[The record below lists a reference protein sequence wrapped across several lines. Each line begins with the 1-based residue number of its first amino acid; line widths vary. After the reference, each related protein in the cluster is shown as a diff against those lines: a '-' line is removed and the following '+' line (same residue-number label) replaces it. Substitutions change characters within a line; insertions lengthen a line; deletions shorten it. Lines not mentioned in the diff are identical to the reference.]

1 MILYGLRGIGS
12 IRVFLMTDRFLGG
25 FSGIPDFRLW
35 GFGFSEQLDSIE
47 LTMLEQIKESQEQTR
62 YLEMIK
68 TNTEI
73 SNYLQLGTYLKISQY

>member
-1 MILYGLRGIGS
+1 M
-12 IRVFLMTDRFLGG
+12 
-25 FSGIPDFRLW
+25 
-35 GFGFSEQLDSIE
+35 DSIE